1 MKIDAIKEELNSPIL
16 RSSADRD
23 VEHLVTDNLF
33 LNLPA
38 ELACHVFSFL
48 PCLKD
53 VLALQLI
60 CKQFIPHSSDSHILE
75 SLTVS
80 QCPMLRA
87 TLPNPHER
95 FPFDKKKQLIKAIL
109 SLDPEQSC
117 HKVEDVYE
125 ASMSMETNSPKKR
138 WNSYL
143 PIPQGF
149 SPSTDQIKN
158 MTFAIQP
165 QTLATFELKVN
176 PAGKTTIMK
185 AALLFSNIQKQYPY
199 KLDVI
204 SQKAIKKFEYINNT
218 AYIISKNE
226 MIRIE
231 VDNETHTERSR
242 KIVRTGNI
250 RLLHHDML
258 YNGKLYKH
266 EPSKD
271 TLFVYDLTADNSDPS
286 ALWNYGD
293 AVLEYA
299 GENLKL
305 TACSLR
311 ACKIYDNAIFFVH
324 PNPNPL
330 IKVLHLIYLDTKNQS
345 KPKIIYTFDK
355 ATYQGGIE
363 IAYGLLFLSTKTT
376 IDVIDLDT
384 QKLIRSIK
392 MPHDLAC
399 PRQVY
404 KTANEHNVFCSQI
417 SDQPYVKLIG
427 DSLFYFASTTKTEPD
442 ELFHI
447 TLKHSD

>member
-1 MKIDAIKEELNSPIL
+1 MQTDAIKEEICSPIL
-16 RSSADRD
+16 RKSPQRD
-23 VEHLVTDNLF
+23 TEAQISDNIF
-33 LNLPA
+33 LNLPP
-38 ELACHVFSFL
+38 ELACHIFSFL
-48 PCLKD
+48 PNLKN
-53 VLALQLI
+53 VLSLQFV
-60 CKQFIPHSSDSHILE
+60 CKQFIPHSSDSFILN
-75 SLTVS
+75 SLAIS

-109 SLDPEQSC
+109 RLDPKISC

-125 ASMSMETNSPKKR
+125 VSMSMETNSPKKK
-138 WNSYL
+138 WSSYL
-143 PIPQGF
+143 PLPKGYL
-149 SPSTDQIKN
+149 PCTNQIKT

-165 QTLATFELKVN
+165 ETLATFELKTSL
-176 PAGKTTIMK
+176 AGKTTIMK
-185 AALLFSNIQKQYPY
+185 AALLFCDNQKQYPY
-199 KLDVI
+199 KLSI
-204 SQKAIKKFEYINNT
+204 TSQKAIKKFEYINNT

-226 MIRIE
+226 IIRTD
-231 VDNETHTERSR
+231 VDSKTHTERSR
-242 KIVRTGNI
+242 KIIRTGNI

-299 GENLKL
+299 GEDLKL

-324 PNPNPL
+324 PNPNPS
-330 IKVLHLIYLDTKNQS
+330 IKVLHLIYLDTKNQA

-404 KTANEHNVFCSQI
+404 KTANENNVFCSQI

-442 ELFHI
+442 ELFCI
-447 TLKHSD
+447 NLKHSD